1 MWRMPAR
8 LPRPEEN
15 PDLSDPTVGSDRLG
29 YDFKRSD
36 TVHRRDRLERIDE
49 LEPVNCRAGG

>member
-1 MWRMPAR
+1 
-8 LPRPEEN
+8 
-15 PDLSDPTVGSDRLG
+15 LSDPSVGSDRLG

-36 TVHRRDRLERIDE
+36 RVHRRDRLERIDE